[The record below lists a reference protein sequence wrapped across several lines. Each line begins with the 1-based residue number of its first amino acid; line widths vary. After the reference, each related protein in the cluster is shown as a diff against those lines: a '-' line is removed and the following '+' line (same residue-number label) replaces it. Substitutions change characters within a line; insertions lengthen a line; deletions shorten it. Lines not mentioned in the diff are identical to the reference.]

1 MTLGPHSFSGLKLIF
16 NLQIW
21 AFIGQVLDANCDCTE
36 VCKNFSPMS
45 NSKGSRYPQRLQHC
59 LIMANFKT
67 HLTCGVIL
75 GGGSALV
82 ASMELNLSYIQSF
95 SVFTMGTIGGILPDI
110 DSDSG
115 KPLSLIFSTISILL
129 PALLLEKLPTVGS
142 FSPEFLVSY
151 FVCSYF
157 IINYL
162 ICGLVKKI
170 TVHRGIMHS
179 LPFSLLAGE
188 IGYLLFAASEETLAI
203 TVGGVV
209 FAGCL
214 VHLILDELH
223 SFTFK
228 YKFFPVLKKSFGTA
242 IKFKSPSLL
251 ASAALYCLIIIVAI
265 QISYG

>member
-1 MTLGPHSFSGLKLIF
+1 
-16 NLQIW
+16 
-21 AFIGQVLDANCDCTE
+21 
-36 VCKNFSPMS
+36 
-45 NSKGSRYPQRLQHC
+45 
-59 LIMANFKT
+59 MADFKT

-82 ASMELNLSYIQSF
+82 ALMGLNLSFIQSF

-115 KPLSLIFSTISILL
+115 KPLSLIFGTISILL
-129 PALLLEKLPTVGS
+129 PALLLGKLPTVEP
-142 FSPEFLVSY
+142 FSSEFLVSY

-162 ICGLVKKI
+162 ICGLVKKA
-170 TVHRGIMHS
+170 TVHRGIIHS
-179 LPFSLLAGE
+179 FPFSVLSGE
-188 IGYLLFAASEETLAI
+188 IGYLLFVTSEEILAI
-203 TVGGVV
+203 TVGVVV

-228 YKFFPVLKKSFGTA
+228 YKIFPVLKNSFGTA
-242 IKFKSPSLL
+242 LKFKSKSLF
-251 ASAALYCLIIIVAI
+251 ASVAIYCLLIIAAI
-265 QISYG
+265 RISLG

>member
-1 MTLGPHSFSGLKLIF
+1 
-16 NLQIW
+16 
-21 AFIGQVLDANCDCTE
+21 
-36 VCKNFSPMS
+36 
-45 NSKGSRYPQRLQHC
+45 
-59 LIMANFKT
+59 MADFKT

-82 ASMELNLSYIQSF
+82 ALMGLNLSYIQSF
-95 SVFTMGTIGGILPDI
+95 AVFTMGAIGGLLPDI

-115 KPLSLIFSTISILL
+115 KPLRLIFSTISILL
-129 PALLLEKLPTVGS
+129 PALLLGKLPNVES
-142 FSPEFLVSY
+142 FSSEFLVSY

-162 ICGLVKKI
+162 ICGLVKRI

-179 LPFSLLAGE
+179 LPFSVLAGE
-188 IGYLLFAASEETLAI
+188 IGYLLFASSEENVAI

-209 FAGCL
+209 FAGCV

-228 YKFFPVLKKSFGTA
+228 YKMFPVLKKSFGTA
-242 IKFKSPSLL
+242 FKLKSQSLF
-251 ASAALYCLIIIVAI
+251 ASAALYCLVIIAALR
-265 QISYG
+265 ISYV